1 MNPIDHIVLAF
12 CINPS
17 KDPVS
22 PHVLARVL
30 ASGAFAPGGVQVDGR
45 AVLHAQLGSV
55 RCDLLQLDDVL
66 SHDYPRYAPVLNQQF
81 GDADAVIV
89 VNWHEGKNAPDP
101 IFTVQTTGDMET
113 GAFSPV
119 DPAVTRALF
128 LAVEAQRQKAALGQF
143 STWMEATHWSGP
155 MYGAE
160 SGKLLSLVKPSVID
174 LEIGS
179 SPRAWSYPAAAEVLA
194 RALLTAFVAPD
205 KPKLSL
211 LGIGGTH
218 FEAGFTQLL
227 RDYGETQ
234 GIAFSHL
241 LPNHWLVAHRYELST
256 RLPDLLACAR
266 SIKGGVD
273 AVAYHDNLKSSY
285 KHQVQKLASEL
296 GVPAFSHRKLRTP
309 DIAELIRDAQVES

>member
-1 MNPIDHIVLAF
+1 MNHIVLAF
-12 CINPS
+12 CIDPA

-22 PHVLARVL
+22 SHVLARLL
-30 ASGAFAPGGVQVDGR
+30 AAGAFSPTDGSVDGR
-45 AVLHAQLGSV
+45 PVLRAQLGSV

-66 SHDYPRYAPVLNQQF
+66 SHDYPRYAPILNDAF
-81 GDADAVIV
+81 GNADAVVI

-101 IFTVQTTGDMET
+101 IFTVQTTGDIET
-113 GAFSPV
+113 GTFSPV

-128 LAVEAQRQKAALGQF
+128 LAVETQRKKAGLGQF

-155 MYGAE
+155 LYGAA
-160 SGKLLSLVKPSVID
+160 SGKLVSLVKPSVID

-179 SPRAWSYPAAAEVLA
+179 TPRAWSYPAAAEVLA
-194 RALLTAFVAPD
+194 RALLTAFESLE
-205 KPKLSL
+205 KPAISL

-234 GIAFSHL
+234 GLAFSHL
-241 LPNHWLVAHRYELST
+241 LPNHWLVAHRYESSA

-273 AVAYHDNLKSSY
+273 AIAFHDNLKSSY
-285 KHQVQKLASEL
+285 KHQVQLLATEL
-296 GVPAFSHRKLRTP
+296 GVPAFSHRKLRSD
-309 DIAELIRDAQVES
+309 DIAALIRDARVES